1 MLCKSEF
8 CEDAQ
13 GLKALLITLQGEPY
27 LEQARSPQCQPSH
40 QPGSRLTHQKNREYV
55 SSVLESWSGWWEIL
69 VKVRTRWR
77 QQTDWRKRH
86 CSLSILSWD
95 QFSASIVPVVLLE
108 KPFSHPL
115 DCGRSQGKQVF
126 LVLAFLDTPHIAYSR
141 IYDSLTKQI
150 VASIKAN
157 PWNSGHEFPHFNHAH
172 WLSFLLCS
180 CPLLQLVQR
189 SIAWPCSLRA
199 LQDVSVMWRQ
209 LVTGGFQRNS
219 SERILTHF
227 RVELCACDRENSLDI
242 SPQASQVRR

>member
-1 MLCKSEF
+1 MPAQPPAWQQINPPEKQGICFFSVRKLIWLVGNPGEG
-8 CEDAQ
+8 EDKVEAADRLEEETLLSQ
-13 GLKALLITLQGEPY
+13 HPFMRSVQCIHSPSCSPGKAFFT
-27 LEQARSPQCQPSH
+27 S
-40 QPGSRLTHQKNREYV
+40 
-55 SSVLESWSGWWEIL
+55 
-69 VKVRTRWR
+69 
-77 QQTDWRKRH
+77 
-86 CSLSILSWD
+86 
-95 QFSASIVPVVLLE
+95 
-108 KPFSHPL
+108 L

-126 LVLAFLDTPHIAYSR
+126 LVLAFLNTPHIAYSR

-157 PWNSGHEFPHFNHAH
+157 PWNSGHEFPHFNHTH

-189 SIAWPCSLRA
+189 SIAWPCSLRG